1 MKLSQHKKTIYGIIG
16 VLFIAGLLVASFF
29 DLEISS
35 ALSGLSDAGGAL
47 SLSVPVFASV
57 LEVLGEWPA
66 VIISAAAFY
75 LVTSVLAEKHKKAAV
90 WIRIFSVLPV
100 TCLMAYGCGKT
111 AEYLYGSLTA
121 RMYLAVALLS
131 AALALAAL
139 LCVSLIPETARKK
152 LFYPAAYTLAA
163 AILILVTVSAL
174 KVVWGRIRLRE
185 LVAAGSLDGFA
196 PWYRPNF
203 FSGSHSFP
211 SGHTAHNTLTLMLPM
226 WLHGKGTKYNTAL
239 YIACSAF
246 ILLMAISRLAAG
258 AHYLSDILFGFLI
271 AFVITELMKYRYDK
285 NHSSIQAEIP

>member
-1 MKLSQHKKTIYGIIG
+1 MYR
-16 VLFIAGLLVASFF
+16 F
-29 DLEISS
+29 
-35 ALSGLSDAGGAL
+35 
-47 SLSVPVFASV
+47 
-57 LEVLGEWPA
+57 
-66 VIISAAAFY
+66 
-75 LVTSVLAEKHKKAAV
+75 